1 MIILVFKWFF
11 CFDIFVSLLFT
22 VVMFCLLRFFIL
34 FSSIPSGFSS
44 PFAFSFLRYFLL
56 FCVSRLVIFSLISF
70 CIQAYTCV
78 SIFVIYVCMLYVLGG
93 RCVVYFYS
101 DFSTCF
107 QFIYFSYFNLAG
119 QFYFLFSYFS
129 VAHILWFFLCE
140 LYSAFC
146 VFSVLC
152 VLPFCVLRFSLIL
165 VRVLIYC
172 LHFVCYVFVFFLQPT
187 LSNNVEFFQVL

>member
-11 CFDIFVSLLFT
+11 CFDFFMSLLFT

-56 FCVSRLVIFSLISF
+56 FCVSWLVIFSLISF

-107 QFIYFSYFNLAG
+107 QFIYFSYFILAG
-119 QFYFLFSYFS
+119 QFYFLIQLFLCGTHF
-129 VAHILWFFLCE
+129 VVFFLCE

-152 VLPFCVLRFSLIL
+152 VLPFLCIALLVLFSCVFSFTAFFIL
-165 VRVLIYC
+165 
-172 LHFVCYVFVFFLQPT
+172 FVTFLYFFIAYV
-187 LSNNVEFFQVL
+187 E